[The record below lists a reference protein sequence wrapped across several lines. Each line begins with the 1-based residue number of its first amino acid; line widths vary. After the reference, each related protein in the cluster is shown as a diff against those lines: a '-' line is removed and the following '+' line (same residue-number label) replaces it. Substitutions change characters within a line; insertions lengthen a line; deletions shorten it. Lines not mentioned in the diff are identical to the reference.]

1 MNGFNGKKRSPLEA
15 SVKKCLLGAV
25 FLGIGLSASTVQAAA
40 SDTWIYDSITLL
52 AKEGYMDMPEKP
64 LSAYSKKELGQ
75 MVAQALLEF
84 EKNRTGSL
92 ADEYGRISR
101 LLLVDEVQLK
111 LAEEQERAAESRI
124 KSARSKA
131 AKDTEMYVRRSM
143 QGKNRL
149 EVMQPL
155 KEKSNASLNRLEQ
168 ASRDYA
174 QAKSRVEQR
183 SRMLDYVRK
192 RKQDLLAGLSGSENG
207 SAVSAGNAGIY
218 GNSVSAGGAT
228 SVVPASV
235 LDTVGRLRAEFLPE
249 LDENGSLDSMNA
261 RQQLESNMPV
271 EDVPD
276 QRLKVDAELRYD
288 VGYSRGSY
296 GEGSRQRVRA
306 RIYPD
311 YNIDNNWHAIGM
323 VEWEKAI
330 TGKKYNKDGKLKL
343 DRYYLSGNIG
353 TVHTDIGAFGSMM
366 AEGNI
371 YDSKFMGVRLQAGNA
386 VKYTLEY
393 GKAAID
399 GMDKSYDFTI
409 SYQDAAYGVDGGY
422 YHFKYKDGKNQNI
435 YMANYHHNIGLLDAS
450 AMLLHGRDSGRS
462 GKTGYVFTLGY
473 TPQNSWQPYTFSSWL
488 KYYYQPQSTY
498 IRHAMNGMADVMR
511 DNGGF
516 KGWGIGINYNLP
528 AAWTLGL
535 EFYRLQD
542 LEWGRR
548 SNTIWF
554 AVTKSFQNYH
564 E

>member
-1 MNGFNGKKRSPLEA
+1 MNSFKRKKRYPLEA
-15 SVKKCLLGAV
+15 AVKKCLLGAV
-25 FLGIGLSASTVQAAA
+25 LCGVGLSASTVQAAA
-40 SDTWIYDSITLL
+40 GDTWIYDSIMLL
-52 AKEGYMDMPEKP
+52 AEEGYMDMPEKP
-64 LSAYSKKELGQ
+64 LNTYSKKELGQ

-101 LLLVDEVQLK
+101 LLVVDEVQLK
-111 LAEEQERAAESRI
+111 LAEEQERVAESRI

-143 QGKNRL
+143 QGQNRL

-155 KEKSNASLNRLEQ
+155 KEKSNSSLNKLEQ

-174 QAKSRVEQR
+174 QAKSRVDQR
-183 SRMLDYVRK
+183 AKMLDYVR
-192 RKQDLLAGLSGSENG
+192 RRQQELLTALSGTESQNG
-207 SAVSAGNAGIY
+207 IAGAYSGSSAAVGSM
-218 GNSVSAGGAT
+218 GA
-228 SVVPASV
+228 VVPSSV
-235 LDTVGRLRAEFLPE
+235 LDTVSRLRAEFLPE
-249 LDENGSLDSMNA
+249 LEENGSLDSMNA

-276 QRLKVDAELRYD
+276 QKLKLDAELRYD
-288 VGYSRGSY
+288 VGYTWGNY
-296 GEGSRQRVRA
+296 DEGNGNRQRVRA
-306 RIYPD
+306 RLYPD

-323 VEWEKAI
+323 VEWEKSI
-330 TGKKYNKDGKLKL
+330 TGREYDNNGKLRL

-353 TVHTDIGAFGSMM
+353 AVHTDVGAFGSMM
-366 AEGNI
+366 SEGNI
-371 YDSKFMGVRLQAGNA
+371 YDSKFMGVRLQAGNP

-393 GKAAID
+393 GKAAVD

-409 SYQDAAYGVDGGY
+409 SYQDAVYGVDGGY
-422 YHFKYKDGKNQNI
+422 YHFLKKNGTMQNI
-435 YMANYHHNIGLLDAS
+435 YMANYHHNIGLLDAG
-450 AMLLHGRDSGRS
+450 AMLLHGKEKGVG
-462 GKTGYVFTLGY
+462 GKTGYVLSLGY

-488 KYYYQPQSTY
+488 KYYYQPKSTY
-498 IRHAMNGMADVMR
+498 IRHTMNGMAELMQSK
-511 DNGGF
+511 GGF
-516 KGWGIGINYNLP
+516 KGWGVGINYNLP
-528 AAWTLGL
+528 DAWTLGL

-542 LEWGRR
+542 LDWGRH